1 MTTTDINVD
10 SAPSNAGRS
19 LWHNRDFLKFWGGE
33 TLSLLGTQVTE
44 LALPLT
50 AIYAFAASD
59 EQVGILRFLQL
70 APYLG
75 FALLFGVW
83 VDRARRRPV
92 MIGANVTRMVLLTLI
107 PVLYW
112 QGALGM
118 PVLLMVSFAV
128 GIASVLFDVSWMAF
142 VPTVVRDSRYYVEAN
157 SKMGIS
163 SSSAEVAGPGL
174 AGVLIVALTAP
185 VALIVDAISYLVSVV
200 SLLMIRTE
208 EPKPVQPTEDRHLLE
223 ELLDGLRWVFSRP
236 ILRALALVGFC
247 CNFSL
252 VTVWTMFLLYAARDL
267 NLGSTIIGGILAI
280 ASIGGLI
287 GAAVSRTIIARFR
300 LGTVYFVAQSALLLG
315 PVIIAFAAGP
325 PSVMIATFVCAF
337 FTSYLG
343 LGVAGVVIVSL
354 RQTDTPQFMMGRMTA
369 VFRTLLFG
377 GGALGGL
384 AAGFLAGAVGARSAL
399 VVAAAGSAAVV
410 VALLFSPVTRL
421 RRLPDPVTATAEQS
435 DNVRKTRGPKHAAL
449 KPARRSR
456 RSAALDV
463 PNRPHANVTTAPTAS
478 DRQITK
484 AFDMNHPADFEPF
497 LSMWDADPISDA
509 MDAVVE
515 RVRDLSAG
523 RPLDALTELRW
534 IELVV
539 EGELYG
545 AVDCALRAGSTWL
558 EIGHEL
564 DMASQL
570 VQQRFA
576 RGLVEPPRR
585 LGTCV
590 DRGE

>member
-1 MTTTDINVD
+1 MTTTDISAD
-10 SAPSNAGRS
+10 SAPANAGRS

-50 AIYAFAASD
+50 AIYAFDASD

-83 VDRARRRPV
+83 VDRVRRRPV
-92 MIGANVTRMVLLTLI
+92 MIGANLTRMVLLALI

-118 PVLLMVSFAV
+118 LVLLIVSFAV

-142 VPTVVRDSRYYVEAN
+142 VPTVVRDSKYYVEAS

-163 SSSAEVAGPGL
+163 SSSADVAGPGL

-185 VALIVDAISYLVSVV
+185 VALIVDAFSYLVSVV

-208 EPKPVQPTEDRHLLE
+208 EPKPARPTEERHLLQ
-223 ELLDGLRWVFSRP
+223 ELRDGLRWVFGRP

-315 PVIIAFAAGP
+315 PMLIAFAAGP
-325 PSVMIATFVCAF
+325 PPVMIAMFVFAF

-384 AAGFLAGAVGARSAL
+384 AAGLLAGAIGARGAL
-399 VVAAAGSAAVV
+399 VVAAAGSATVV

-421 RRLPDPVTATAEQS
+421 RKLPDPVAGTVEQS
-435 DNVRKTRGPKHAAL
+435 HNGRKMRGPKHLAL

-463 PNRPHANVTTAPTAS
+463 PNRSHAKVATTPTAGDS
-478 DRQITK
+478 QMTK
-484 AFDMNHPADFEPF
+484 AADTNDQADFENF
-497 LSMWDADPISDA
+497 LSIWDSDPVSEA

-523 RPLDALTELRW
+523 RPLDALSELRW

-539 EGELYG
+539 EGEMHR
-545 AVDCALRAGSTWL
+545 AVDCALRVGSTWP

-564 DMASQL
+564 GMASEL
-570 VQQRFA
+570 VQHRFA

-585 LGTCV
+585 PGTCV
-590 DRGE
+590 DRGD